1 MEMRLI
7 ANVRRNIKIKEEKYN
22 LMFFFY
28 SVNLIKN
35 IYISKILVFV
45 AVSNKVVFYESSK
58 FRKQIFHC
66 QHK

>member
-45 AVSNKVVFYESSK
+45 AVSNKVVFYEITK
-58 FRKQIFHC
+58 FTKQIFYC
-66 QHK
+66 QLN